1 MRNALLPFVLFWS
14 FGFIAFAGEW
24 LFPARDVPYR
34 SVFLRDLGTVIVYS
48 VSFMFVVRFTDR
60 IPIPHYVPADVLKMG
75 LGYKLLFFYI
85 VEDFCL
91 YWVHRFMHTKYA
103 WRTHKWHH
111 YPTYMY
117 WLAGNRTSI
126 PHIALFNLTFVV
138 ALPFLAGAP
147 KWIFTAI
154 MAEHILRNTWMH
166 MNVTWKSEWLELI
179 FVTPRY
185 HHVHHSDNPTHYKSN
200 LGSLLTIWDRIFG
213 TYYNPGEAKEA
224 LSFGIGERV
233 PPARL
238 LLGV

>member
-1 MRNALLPFVLFWS
+1 MRQQLLPFVVFWGS
-14 FGFIAFAGEW
+14 GLLAFAGER

-34 SVFLRDLGTVIVYS
+34 AVFLRDLGTVIAYS
-48 VSFMFVVRFTDR
+48 VCFLFVVRFTDR
-60 IPIPHYVPADVLKMG
+60 IPIPKYVPASVLQMP
-75 LGYKLLFFYI
+75 LAYKVLLFYI
-85 VEDFCL
+85 VEDFGL
-91 YWVHRFMHTKYA
+91 YWVHRFMHTKYV

-117 WLAGNRTSI
+117 WLAGSRTSI

-147 KWIFTAI
+147 KWIFQAI
-154 MAEHILRNTWMH
+154 LVEHILRNTWMH
-166 MNVTWKSEWLELI
+166 MNVTWTSGWLEWI

-185 HHVHHSDNPTHYKSN
+185 HHVHHSDNPSHYRSN

-213 TYYNPGEAKEA
+213 TYYNPEEVKET

-233 PPARL
+233 PAARL
-238 LLGV
+238 LLGI